1 MIELKIKIKPSLRKK
16 YNIKEREMNLEE
28 LEKIIRMEIVREKF
42 DRVTQ
47 IAKETGLSK
56 ITQKEINKIIKE
68 TRQQRASTGH

>member
-16 YNIKEREMNLEE
+16 YNIKEREMNLGE

>member
-16 YNIKEREMNLEE
+16 YNIKEREMNFEE

>member
-1 MIELKIKIKPSLRKK
+1 
-16 YNIKEREMNLEE
+16 MNLEE

>member
-16 YNIKEREMNLEE
+16 YNIKEREMDFEE

-42 DRVTQ
+42 DRVIQ

-56 ITQKEINKIIKE
+56 MTQKEINKIIKE

>member
-16 YNIKEREMNLEE
+16 YNIKEREMDFEE

-42 DRVTQ
+42 DRVIQ

-56 ITQKEINKIIKE
+56 MTQKEINKIIKE
-68 TRQQRASTGH
+68 TRQQRASTGR